1 MRDLVRNISPQW
13 LLRKYREYKKKQT
26 RKKIALQEAE
36 GKGWSKSEI
45 IEQLTSAGIEKGDT
59 VLVHS
64 ALSKMGFVEGGPQT
78 VVDALLETVG
88 DTGHILMP
96 NSPNP
101 SFQLEYIQELTLF
114 DVENDKSKLGAI
126 TEVFRKNSNAIR
138 SCHPTEPV
146 SCVGPNADYFVGHH
160 FGEETPYTINSPF
173 YRVAE
178 QGGKILMIGVT
189 LDNAGTNLH
198 TLEDSIQDFKYPIYY
213 PELFDVKIKFP
224 DGVTRN
230 MKTRVHDPEWSKKRN
245 CDDLIPIFSEH
256 KVLEEVKIGDARTLL
271 LDAKKM
277 LDTMIALYEK
287 YEVTMYDLG
296 SYSTVTTK

>member
-1 MRDLVRNISPQW
+1 MRDLVRSITPQW
-13 LLRKYREYKKKQT
+13 LLDKYRKFKKKQT
-26 RKKIALQEAE
+26 RKKLALQEAD
-36 GKGWSKSEI
+36 GQGWSKNDLKR
-45 IEQLTSAGIEKGDT
+45 QLTAAGIDKGDT

-64 ALSKMGFVEGGPQT
+64 ALSKMGFVEGGPKT

-88 DTGHILMP
+88 DSGHILMP

-101 SFQLEYIQELTLF
+101 SFQLEYIQELSTF
-114 DVENDKSKLGAI
+114 DVKNDKSKLGAI
-126 TEVFRKNSNAIR
+126 TEVFRTTSNAVR

-146 SCVGPNADYFVGHH
+146 SCIGPNADYFVGHH
-160 FGEETPYTINSPF
+160 FGEETPYTKNSPF

-198 TLEDSIQDFKYPIYY
+198 TLEDAIEDFKYPVYY
-213 PELFDVKIKFP
+213 PELFEVKIKFP
-224 DGVTRN
+224 NGTTKN
-230 MKTRVHDPEWSKKRN
+230 MKTRVHDPVWSKKRN
-245 CDDLIPIFSEH
+245 CDDLIPLFTEYN
-256 KVLEEVKIGDARTLL
+256 VLEEIKIGDANTLL

-277 LDTMIALYEK
+277 LDTMVNLYEK

>member
-1 MRDLVRNISPQW
+1 MRNLIRSITPQW
-13 LLRKYREYKKKQT
+13 LLDSYRQYKKKQT
-26 RKKIALQEAE
+26 RKRIASQKANNE
-36 GKGWSKSEI
+36 GWSKNDLKD
-45 IEQLTSAGIEKGDT
+45 QLRTAKIEKGDT

-64 ALSKMGFVEGGPQT
+64 ALSKMGFIEGGPKT

-96 NSPNP
+96 NSPNA
-101 SFQLEYIQELTLF
+101 SYQLEYIQDLSVF
-114 DVENDKSKLGAI
+114 NVNNDKSRLGAI
-126 TEVFRKNSNAIR
+126 TEAFRIHPDSIR

-146 SCVGPNADYFVGHH
+146 SCIGPNARYFVDQH
-160 FGEETPYTINSPF
+160 FGEETPYTKNSPF

-198 TLEDSIQDFKYPIYY
+198 TLEDAIDDFKYPVYY
-213 PELFDVKIKFP
+213 PELFEVNVKFP
-224 DGVTRN
+224 DGSEKS
-230 MKTRVHDPEWSKKRN
+230 MKTKVHDPVWSKKRN
-245 CDDLIPIFSEH
+245 CDDLIPL
-256 KVLEEVKIGDARTLL
+256 LEEHGVLDKVKIGNAEALL

-277 LDTMIALYEK
+277 LDTMINLYEK

-296 SYSTVTTK
+296 AYPKD